1 MIFTPRE
8 VVNRAVFRG
17 ARVER
22 RTRHHVRLRRGVR
35 RTTVPMYGD
44 LVPPGIVRR
53 IERDL
58 GIDLERPVRVSQKR
72 RPSLPP

>member
-1 MIFTPRE
+1 MIFTPRQ

-22 RTRHHVRLRRGVR
+22 RTRHHVRLRRGLR
-35 RTTVPMYGD
+35 RSTVPLYGD
-44 LVPPGIVRR
+44 VVPRGTILR

-58 GIDLERPVRVSQKR
+58 GIDLRRPVRVSDKR
-72 RPSLPP
+72 TPLS

>member
-1 MIFTPRE
+1 MIFTPRQ

-22 RTRHHVRLRRGVR
+22 RTRHHLVLRRGAR
-35 RTTVPMYGD
+35 RTTVPLYGD
-44 LVPPGIVRR
+44 VVPGGTIRR

-58 GIDLERPVRVSQKR
+58 AIDLR
-72 RPSLPP
+72 RPIRLSERRRFRA